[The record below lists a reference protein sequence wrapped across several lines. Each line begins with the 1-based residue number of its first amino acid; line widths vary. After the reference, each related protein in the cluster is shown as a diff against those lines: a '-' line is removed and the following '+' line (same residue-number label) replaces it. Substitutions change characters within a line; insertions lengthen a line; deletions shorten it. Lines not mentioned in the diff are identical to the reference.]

1 MAETVYFFTIKK
13 QVHNAMIA
21 YKKKK
26 QLKQL
31 TENFMEVNGKK
42 QTNKN
47 GASYLYLRYG
57 FLGAALSCSKV
68 LPVYSVLL
76 GAAAL

>member
-1 MAETVYFFTIKK
+1 MAETVYLFTIKK
-13 QVHNAMIA
+13 QVQNAMIA
-21 YKKKK
+21 YKKK

-31 TENFMEVNGKK
+31 TENFMEVNEKK
-42 QTNKN
+42 HTNKN

-68 LPVYSVLL
+68 LTVYSVLL
-76 GAAAL
+76 RAAL

>member
-1 MAETVYFFTIKK
+1 MAETVYLFTIKK
-13 QVHNAMIA
+13 QVQNAMIA
-21 YKKKK
+21 YKKK

>member
-1 MAETVYFFTIKK
+1 MAETVYLFTIKK
-13 QVHNAMIA
+13 QLQNAMIA
-21 YKKKK
+21 YKKK

-68 LPVYSVLL
+68 LPIYSVLL

>member
-1 MAETVYFFTIKK
+1 
-13 QVHNAMIA
+13 MIA
-21 YKKKK
+21 YKKK

-47 GASYLYLRYG
+47 GDSYLYLRYG

-68 LPVYSVLL
+68 LPIYSVLL

>member
-1 MAETVYFFTIKK
+1 MAETVYLFTIKK
-13 QVHNAMIA
+13 QVQNAMIA
-21 YKKKK
+21 YKKK

-31 TENFMEVNGKK
+31 TENVMEVNGKK
-42 QTNKN
+42 HTNKN

-68 LPVYSVLL
+68 LTVYSVLL
-76 GAAAL
+76 RAAL

>member
-1 MAETVYFFTIKK
+1 MAETVYLFTIKK
-13 QVHNAMIA
+13 QLQNAMIA
-21 YKKKK
+21 YKKK

-68 LPVYSVLL
+68 LPIYSVLL
-76 GAAAL
+76 EAAAL

>member
-1 MAETVYFFTIKK
+1 MYLFTIKK
-13 QVHNAMIA
+13 QVQNAMIA
-21 YKKKK
+21 YKKK

-57 FLGAALSCSKV
+57 FLGAA
-68 LPVYSVLL
+68 
-76 GAAAL
+76 

>member
-1 MAETVYFFTIKK
+1 MKLKLMFTKIMVIK
-13 QVHNAMIA
+13 HRTISDN
-21 YKKKK
+21 KKK

-42 QTNKN
+42 HTNKN

-68 LPVYSVLL
+68 LPIYSVLL

>member
-1 MAETVYFFTIKK
+1 MAETVYLFTIKK
-13 QVHNAMIA
+13 QLQNAMIS
-21 YKKKK
+21 YKKK

-68 LPVYSVLL
+68 LPIYSVLL

>member
-1 MAETVYFFTIKK
+1 MAETVYLFTIKK
-13 QVHNAMIA
+13 QLQNAMIA
-21 YKKKK
+21 YKKK
-26 QLKQL
+26 QFKQL
-31 TENFMEVNGKK
+31 TENFMDVNGKK

-68 LPVYSVLL
+68 LPIYSVLL

>member
-1 MAETVYFFTIKK
+1 MAETVYLFTIKK
-13 QVHNAMIA
+13 QLQNAMIA
-21 YKKKK
+21 YKKK
-26 QLKQL
+26 QFKQL
-31 TENFMEVNGKK
+31 TENFMDVNGKK

-68 LPVYSVLL
+68 LTVYSVLL
-76 GAAAL
+76 RAAL

>member
-1 MAETVYFFTIKK
+1 MAETVYLFTIKK
-13 QVHNAMIA
+13 QVQNAMIA
-21 YKKKK
+21 YKKK

-68 LPVYSVLL
+68 LPIYSVLL